1 MANRSEVINLSRLGD
16 ITLERSKIAKHIRMS
31 IKPPSIIRVAVP
43 LGVSFKEAHSFVISK
58 ESWLL
63 NQIQRFSKSKINSLY
78 GKCNLNSK
86 IKLKEK
92 SEAIISR
99 VKYLA
104 DKYDF
109 HYNKISTRIMKSRWG
124 SCSYKNNI
132 SINLCASYLPD
143 KQLDHIIMNELMHT
157 RIKNHSRYFWSEL
170 HKIVNDLDKLKK
182 ELKESYYL

>member
-63 NQIQRFSKSKINSLY
+63 NQIQSLSKSKINSLY
-78 GKCNLNSK
+78 EKCNLNSK

-92 SEAIISR
+92 GLTLLVI
-99 VKYLA
+99 
-104 DKYDF
+104 F
-109 HYNKISTRIMKSRWG
+109 
-124 SCSYKNNI
+124 
-132 SINLCASYLPD
+132 
-143 KQLDHIIMNELMHT
+143 DHNF
-157 RIKNHSRYFWSEL
+157 RG
-170 HKIVNDLDKLKK
+170 
-182 ELKESYYL
+182 

>member
-1 MANRSEVINLSRLGD
+1 MKNRSEVINLSRVGD
-16 ITLERSKIAKHIRMS
+16 ITLEQSKLAKHIRMS
-31 IKPPSIIRVAVP
+31 IKPPSTIRVAVP

-58 ESWLL
+58 EAWLL
-63 NQIQRFSKSKINSLY
+63 RQIQRLSKSKINSLY
-78 GKCNLNSK
+78 KKCNLNSK
-86 IKLKEK
+86 NKLKEK
-92 SEAIISR
+92 SEAIIRR

-109 HYNKISTRIMKSRWG
+109 NYNKISTKIMKSRWG

-143 KQLDHIIMNELMHT
+143 RQLDHIIMHELMHT

-170 HKIVNDLDKLKK
+170 HKIITDLDKLKI